1 MDKIRR
7 WLPIAAFLAALSTTA
22 TSWAQT
28 PSAPPAAN
36 EETAASEP
44 ATLTEPAPAAE
55 ANGDEPAAAPHA
67 TETDTAAPDEGED
80 DDALA
85 PGEVPVPFRDSFPE
99 MQRVGLIL
107 ILGIGVLYV
116 GLGLYRRYAPGR
128 VGGQLGR
135 RVRIADTVALGGKRY
150 LCTVEA
156 MGRTLLIG
164 ISGDRIQLLTE
175 LGNAGGPVENA
186 AFDQALG
193 RALSDDSAEDEA

>member
-44 ATLTEPAPAAE
+44 ATLTEPAPAA
-55 ANGDEPAAAPHA
+55 APPA